1 MNTLLRAVGVLLAA
15 LAAAVLF
22 GVGVPLLW
30 VWVASQVQS
39 TSVQGT
45 TGLAAAVVIAG
56 PLVSFAVLVML
67 TGRFSR
73 AERPPQRMAW
83 MRSRDEV
90 RQSGQKVTAFDQ
102 VVILATLI
110 VAVGFEIWFF
120 FFAHC
125 PSGQCFGH

>member
-1 MNTLLRAVGVLLAA
+1 
-15 LAAAVLF
+15 
-22 GVGVPLLW
+22 VPLLW

-39 TSVQGT
+39 TSGQGT

-56 PLVSFAVLVML
+56 PLVSFALLVRL
-67 TGRFSR
+67 TSRFSR
-73 AERPPQRMAW
+73 AELPPQRMAW

-90 RQSGQKVTAFDQ
+90 RRSGQKVTAFDQ

>member
-1 MNTLLRAVGVLLAA
+1 MSSVLRAIGILLAA
-15 LAAAVLF
+15 VVSAVLF

-39 TSVQGT
+39 TSGQGT

-56 PLVSFAVLVML
+56 PLASFALLVML
-67 TGRFSR
+67 TSRFSR
-73 AERPPQRMAW
+73 AELPPQRMAW